1 MEVKINPEYVVA
13 FIKFTRNFFVF
24 DEDELRALRNPRLYV
39 VPIIP
44 TSLLVPVYR
53 YSPTSL
59 DKKLGIE
66 FKYEDKI
73 NIENLSH
80 FRVVNL
86 PKDSDIRVN
95 LHLEP
100 SEREKALVWEVRI
113 DINDP
118 DNYFSA
124 VLEGGP
130 RWDAFNKD
138 INTIKWAKG
147 RSYSKHSK
155 SFASN
160 VTASIFRVEE
170 YIFVLS
176 NLLYIVYSGEYH
188 KDKKEAEL
196 LAPFT
201 EILKSYGDTFENAL
215 SSIKMAVMFAL

>member
-1 MEVKINPEYVVA
+1 MEVKINPEYVVPL
-13 FIKFTRNFFVF
+13 IKFTRNFFVF
-24 DEDELRALRNPRLYV
+24 DEDKLRALRNPRLYV

-80 FRVVNL
+80 FRVVSL
-86 PKDSDIRVN
+86 PKDSDIRIN

-100 SEREKALVWEVRI
+100 SERDKAVIWEVRV

-118 DNYFSA
+118 DHYFA
-124 VLEGGP
+124 AILEGGP
-130 RWDAFNKD
+130 RIDAFDKD
-138 INTIKWAKG
+138 INTVKWAKG
-147 RSYSKHSK
+147 RSYSRHSK
-155 SFASN
+155 SRASN
-160 VTASIFRVEE
+160 VTASIFRIEE
-170 YIFVLS
+170 YLFVLS
-176 NLLYIVYSGEYH
+176 NLLYIVYSEEYH
-188 KDKKEAEL
+188 KDKKEAKL

-201 EILKSYGDTFENAL
+201 EILKSYGDTFENVL
-215 SSIKMAVMFAL
+215 SSVKMAVMFTL